1 MLEVNIFVASSFEV
15 AEWREAIGH
24 AIGVLS
30 EEWEA
35 RGYRIRMKCWEDYH
49 PEFDG
54 ERKQDQ
60 YNRDLVLKSQIFVA
74 LFAERCGGYTQ
85 EEVRLGKTHC
95 AEDLYVLR
103 RAGVASDAVDQ
114 FLRDEGL
121 TAEEFATESEV
132 TDKIRSYIETYVGKH
147 ASDGEIRNQKQ
158 MIIYG
163 TIPEDCREYRSLF
176 GNMVR
181 SLDDM
186 MCENANLRCRL
197 RMDNAAQLTDSNY
210 YAAIL
215 KDALSRQNEQ
225 ELADAISRVGTP
237 NRPEVVQLYADYDN
251 KAIADNPALNALIQS
266 KGLFPEAFEGN
277 MFRVRYNLFRWL
289 LRSLIIKVDEQAGL
303 DVRDGMLT
311 FFNMPIIS
319 VASLKIKASS
329 KEELVTQVI
338 RQISFSVL
346 CDEATAAKKPEEAI
360 DIEQLDRNIE
370 ANTQMLGVASDIVSQ
385 AISTLD
391 GQRQQ
396 ISARITHLNVSE
408 EVRSQHV
415 EELSLLTIRLAK
427 IQDQL
432 LAHGQGNPYD
442 LLRTQ
447 MLTVQM
453 HDSYTAQ
460 FLTLGYDINAHYKQM
475 ADTADEYR
483 IFDPTIEMMRFNY
496 ANHLARTNQNS
507 EALRIY
513 DQVASNLSRIDDS
526 SKFIR
531 AYVMHLSVTYINHL
545 SELDLTDMARAAIK
559 QLDDKIRRW
568 NGSGRSDVDMLIDE
582 VRLTA
587 CKLRV
592 PNVNEE
598 DRRSLIEDA
607 LRLYRQL
614 RETEMGEI
622 PVGLWDEMYCDFPIV
637 ITANLTEMAIQ
648 RRDSGY
654 FKIGIA
660 LQKEV
665 IKVVESTDIL
675 DNHSTLTYLGKAYHN
690 IGYIYAHCDF
700 AKALQHTKEALDC
713 RRKVYE
719 ITHLESDLRLVAET
733 LLLMGSLYADRQR
746 LAIHKLYPKD
756 SEREALKYADEC
768 LAIYSSLDT
777 EHYLNLVTDVYK
789 AKLLRG
795 SILVWSQF
803 DEHVKEGV
811 SLLLDCLQ
819 WDKQHPDNT
828 YHQTI
833 QETACLELERLGSL
847 PLS

>member
-24 AIGVLS
+24 AIGMFS
-30 EEWEA
+30 EEWEP

-49 PEFDG
+49 PEFNG

-60 YNRDLVLKSQIFVA
+60 YNRDLVLNSQIFVA
-74 LFAERCGGYTQ
+74 LFAERCGSYTQ

-95 AEDLYVLR
+95 ADDLYVLR
-103 RAGVASDAVDQ
+103 KAGVASDAVDQ
-114 FLRDEGL
+114 FLHDESL
-121 TAEEFATESEV
+121 TAEECTTELEV
-132 TDKIRSYIETYVGKH
+132 TDKIRGYIESYVGKH
-147 ASDGEIRNQKQ
+147 ATDGEMRNQEQKF
-158 MIIYG
+158 IYG
-163 TIPEDCREYRSLF
+163 TIPEDCREYRSQF

-197 RMDNAAQLTDSNY
+197 RMDTPVLVCRSNY

-215 KDALSRQNEQ
+215 KDALSRRDEK

-237 NRPEVVQLYADYDN
+237 NLPEVVQLYADYDN

-266 KGLFPEAFEGN
+266 KGLFPEAFQGN

-289 LRSLIIKVDEQAGL
+289 LRSMIIKVDEQAGL

-319 VASLKIKASS
+319 VDSLKIKASS
-329 KEELVTQVI
+329 KEELVTKVI

-346 CDEATAAKKPEEAI
+346 CDEATAAKKPEETI
-360 DIEQLDRNIE
+360 DLELLDRDIE
-370 ANTQMLGVASDIVSQ
+370 ANTQMLGVASDIVAQ
-385 AISTLD
+385 AISTLN

-396 ISARITHLNVSE
+396 ISARITYLNTSE
-408 EVRSQHV
+408 DVRSQHV

-453 HDSYTAQ
+453 HDTYTAQ

-475 ADTADEYR
+475 ADTADEYH

-513 DQVASNLSRIDDS
+513 GQVASNLSRIDDS
-526 SKFIR
+526 SKLIR

-545 SELDLTDMARAAIK
+545 SELDQTDMARAAIT
-559 QLDDKIRRW
+559 QLEGKIRRW
-568 NGSGRSDVDMLIDE
+568 NESGRSDVDMLIDE
-582 VRLTA
+582 VRLMA

-598 DRRSLIEDA
+598 DRRGLIDDA
-607 LRLYRQL
+607 LRLYRRL
-614 RETEMGEI
+614 RETDMGEI

-637 ITANLTEMAIQ
+637 ITANLTETAIQ
-648 RRDSGY
+648 RKDPEY
-654 FKIGIA
+654 FKTGIA

-665 IKVVESTDIL
+665 IRVVELTDIL
-675 DNHSTLTYLGKAYHN
+675 DDHSALTNLGKAYHN
-690 IGYIYAHCDF
+690 IGFIYSHGF
-700 AKALQHTKEALDC
+700 FSKALQCTKEALAC

-719 ITHLESDLRLVAET
+719 MKHLESDLRLVAET
-733 LLLMGSLYADRQR
+733 LLLMGSIYADRQR
-746 LAIHKLYPKD
+746 LAIHKLFPKE

-777 EHYLNLVTDVYK
+777 EHYLNQVTDVYM

-803 DEHVKEGV
+803 DEHVEEGV

-833 QETACLELERLGSL
+833 LDIASLELKRLRII
-847 PLS
+847 

>member
-1 MLEVNIFVASSFEV
+1 MLDVNIFIASSFEV

-24 AIGVLS
+24 AIGMLS

-85 EEVRLGKTHC
+85 EEVRLGKRHC
-95 AEDLYVLR
+95 ADDLYVLR
-103 RAGVASDAVDQ
+103 KAGVVSDAVDQ
-114 FLRDEGL
+114 FLNDEGL
-121 TAEEFATESEV
+121 TAEECSTELEV
-132 TDKIRSYIETYVGKH
+132 TDKIRSYIEAYVGKH
-147 ASDGEIRNQKQ
+147 ASDGEIRDQEQK
-158 MIIYG
+158 IIYG
-163 TIPEDCREYRSLF
+163 TIPDDCREYRSQI

-197 RMDNAAQLTDSNY
+197 RMDDPVLVCRSNY

-215 KDALSRQNEQ
+215 KDVLSNQDEQ

-237 NRPEVVQLYADYDN
+237 DRPEVVQLYADYDN

-266 KGLFPEAFEGN
+266 KGLFPEAFKGN

-319 VASLKIKASS
+319 VTSLKIKASS

-338 RQISFSVL
+338 RKISFSVL
-346 CDEATAAKKPEEAI
+346 CDEATTGKKPDEAI
-360 DIEQLDRNIE
+360 DLEQLDKEIE
-370 ANTQMLGVASDIVSQ
+370 TNTQMLGAASDIVAQ

-396 ISARITHLNVSE
+396 ISARITYLNASE
-408 EVRSQHV
+408 KVRSQHV

-427 IQDQL
+427 IQQQL
-432 LAHGQGNPYD
+432 LAHSQGNPYD

-453 HDSYTAQ
+453 HDTYTAQ
-460 FLTLGYDINAHYKQM
+460 FLTLDYDINVHYKQM
-475 ADTADEYR
+475 ADTADEYH

-526 SKFIR
+526 SKLIR

-545 SELDLTDMARAAIK
+545 SELNLTDMARAAIT
-559 QLDDKIRRW
+559 QLEGKIRRW
-568 NGSGRSDVDMLIDE
+568 NESGRSDVDMLIDE
-582 VRLTA
+582 IRLTA

-592 PNVNEE
+592 PNINNE
-598 DRRSLIEDA
+598 DRTGMTRYATNLFHHLKDVD
-607 LRLYRQL
+607 
-614 RETEMGEI
+614 MGEI
-622 PVGLWDEMYCDFPIV
+622 SVGLWDEIYCDFPIV
-637 ITANLTEMAIQ
+637 ITSNLTDIAEQ
-648 RRDSGY
+648 RHDTRY
-654 FKIGIA
+654 FEGGIK
-660 LQKEV
+660 LQEEV
-665 IKVVESTDIL
+665 INTIKTTGFL
-675 DNHSTLTYLGKAYHN
+675 DEYLGLTYLGKAYHN
-690 IGYIYAHCDF
+690 IGYICAHCDF
-700 AKALQHTKEALDC
+700 AKALQHTKEALAC
-713 RRKVYE
+713 RRRVYE
-719 ITHLESDLRLVAET
+719 MKHLESDLRLVAET
-733 LLLMGSLYADRQR
+733 LLLIGSLYADRQR
-746 LAIHKLYPKD
+746 LTIRKLFPKE

-777 EHYLNLVTDVYK
+777 EHYLNQVTDVYK

-803 DEHVKEGV
+803 DEHVKEGIA
-811 SLLLDCLQ
+811 LLLDCLQ
-819 WDKQHPDNT
+819 WDAQYPENS

-833 QETACLELERLGSL
+833 IDTAYLELGRRRKV
-847 PLS
+847 

>member
-24 AIGVLS
+24 AIGMLS

-74 LFAERCGGYTQ
+74 LFAERCGSYTQ

-95 AEDLYVLR
+95 ADDLYVLR

-114 FLRDEGL
+114 FLHDEGL
-121 TAEEFATESEV
+121 TAEECATELEV
-132 TDKIRSYIETYVGKH
+132 TDKICSYIETYAGKH
-147 ASDGEIRNQKQ
+147 ASDGEIRNQEQKF
-158 MIIYG
+158 IYG
-163 TIPEDCREYRSLF
+163 TIPDDCCEYRNQF

-197 RMDNAAQLTDSNY
+197 RMDNPILVCRSNY

-215 KDALSRQNEQ
+215 KDALSRRDEK
-225 ELADAISRVGTP
+225 ELADAIVHAGPSAL
-237 NRPEVVQLYADYDN
+237 PEKVQLYTDYDN

-266 KGLFPEAFEGN
+266 KGLFPEAFQGN

-360 DIEQLDRNIE
+360 DLELLDSDIE
-370 ANTQMLGVASDIVSQ
+370 ANTQMLDAASDIVAQ

-396 ISARITHLNVSE
+396 ISARITYLNASE
-408 EVRSQHV
+408 EVRSQHA
-415 EELSLLTIRLAK
+415 EELSLLTIRLSK

-453 HDSYTAQ
+453 HDTYTAQ

-475 ADTADEYR
+475 ADTADEYH

-526 SKFIR
+526 SKLIQ

-545 SELDLTDMARAAIK
+545 SELDKTDMARAAIT
-559 QLDDKIRRW
+559 QLEGKIRRW
-568 NGSGRSDVDMLIDE
+568 NDSGRSDVDMLIDE
-582 VRLTA
+582 IRLMA

-598 DRRSLIEDA
+598 DRKGLLDNA

-614 RETEMGEI
+614 RETDMGEI

-637 ITANLTEMAIQ
+637 ITSNLTDIAEQ
-648 RRDSGY
+648 RQDTRY
-654 FKIGIA
+654 FEEGIK
-660 LQKEV
+660 LQEEV
-665 IKVVESTDIL
+665 VKTIKTTGVL
-675 DNHSTLTYLGKAYHN
+675 DEYLGLTYLGKAYHN

-700 AKALQHTKEALDC
+700 ANALQYTKEALVC

-719 ITHLESDLRLVAET
+719 MKHLESDLRLVAET

-746 LAIHKLYPKD
+746 LGIHKLFPKE

-768 LAIYSSLDT
+768 LSIYTSLDT
-777 EHYLNLVTDVYK
+777 EHYLNQVTDVYK

-803 DEHVKEGV
+803 DNHVKDGV
-811 SLLLDCLQ
+811 ALLLDCIQ
-819 WDKQHPDNT
+819 WDKQYPDNT

-833 QETACLELERLGSL
+833 EDTAYLELKRLRVI
-847 PLS
+847 